1 LGNVIT
7 YLAFH
12 GYNPLEAALVIT
24 GCLTYAALVFRPIC
38 EENGWMPR
46 HDIFRVTITGF
57 VVGLQA
63 SRVLPL
69 LYLELSLQIN
79 DIVDGIIHP
88 ITMYLS
94 LLYFTTVFCTSMGV
108 VNTFF
113 MNIIL
118 PAVAGIN
125 DPFGTE
131 SISGTGWN
139 GVSLQK
145 IGDAHALSA
154 VFMLNIVMSNVFGL
168 LGLFIL
174 CSMSDFKR
182 FLPISKGT
190 LVMFYLTAVL
200 ATCSLFGGTV
210 YSLKE
215 SVIFMEYFLY
225 ISPNFWY
232 TQGSLLAWVVGRE
245 YKEVDGGNC
254 GTTNEEQFSMLPY
267 DVCGDTVFEALYGS
281 TKTDQGFPL
290 VALFIISIILVLLS
304 FLAFLLNTKHRHSKR
319 EGKEIELAEEE
330 DLGEIEQETLDYQ
343 TLLEIQ
349 NVEDA
354 RERFVMRMN
363 ESKKFKR
370 KKNAKFSLSRN
381 NEV

>member
-1 LGNVIT
+1 
-7 YLAFH
+7 
-12 GYNPLEAALVIT
+12 
-24 GCLTYAALVFRPIC
+24 
-38 EENGWMPR
+38 
-46 HDIFRVTITGF
+46 VTITGF
-57 VVGLQA
+57 VVGLHA

-94 LLYFTTVFCTSMGV
+94 LLYFTTVFCTYMGV
-108 VNTFF
+108 VNTLF
-113 MNIIL
+113 MNVTL
-118 PAVAGIN
+118 LAVAGIT

-131 SISGTGWN
+131 SISGTGLN
-139 GVSLQK
+139 GASLQK

-174 CSMSDFKR
+174 CAMSDFKR
-182 FLPISKGT
+182 FLPILKGT
-190 LVMFYLTAVL
+190 LVAFYLTAVL

-225 ISPNFWY
+225 SSPNFWH

-245 YKEVDGGNC
+245 YKQVDGGNC
-254 GTTNEEQFSMLPY
+254 GTTGEEQLSMLPY

-281 TKTDQGFPL
+281 NKVDQGFPL
-290 VALFIISIILVLLS
+290 LALFIISMILVLLS
-304 FLAFLLNTKHRHSKR
+304 LLAFLINTKHRHSKG
-319 EGKEIELAEEE
+319 EGKELELAVEE
-330 DLGEIEQETLDYQ
+330 DLGEIEQEAMDYK
-343 TLLEIQ
+343 TLLEID
-349 NVEDA
+349 NMDDVRD
-354 RERFVMRMN
+354 RFVMRMN
-363 ESKKFKR
+363 NSKHAR
-370 KKNAKFSLSRN
+370 RTRAAKKSLGN
-381 NEV
+381 DEFL